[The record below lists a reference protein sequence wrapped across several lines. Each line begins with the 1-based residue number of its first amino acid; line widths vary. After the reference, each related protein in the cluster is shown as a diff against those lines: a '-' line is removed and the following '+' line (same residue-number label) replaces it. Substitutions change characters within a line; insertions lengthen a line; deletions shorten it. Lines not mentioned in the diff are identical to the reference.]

1 MAVVRISDSL
11 KNDIVNNARN
21 SFRSQVIAVAHFQ
34 CPPEVMTG
42 DRILNAF
49 IGVENLE
56 RMNLLPVGYFK
67 EVEKVKIMRIM
78 TSSSSNIL
86 LQKDF
91 PLSGKRRVPYD
102 PQSNNIQYISNG
114 YSPTFQATLDPFWDE
129 MRALAIA
136 WHEKKTATAKR
147 QEEFV
152 TSVKTIL
159 GQFTTLA
166 PALKAWPALWDL
178 VPEKD
183 KERHRTV
190 VSREKA
196 SADLSGVDLNKLTAL
211 ATQAKMIR

>member
-11 KNDIVNNARN
+11 KNDIIANARN
-21 SFRSQVIAVAHFQ
+21 SFQSQVNAMAHFQ

-42 DRILNAF
+42 DRILDAY
-49 IGVENLE
+49 IGPENLE

-78 TSSSSNIL
+78 TSSSGNIML
-86 LQKDF
+86 YKDF

-102 PQSNNIQYISNG
+102 PQSNNIQWVQSG

-129 MRALAIA
+129 MRALVIA
-136 WHEKKTATAKR
+136 WHEKKQATLKR

-152 TSVKTIL
+152 NSVKTIL

-166 PALKAWPALWDL
+166 PALKAWPALWGL

-190 VSREKA
+190 VSREKS

>member
-21 SFRSQVIAVAHFQ
+21 SFQSQVIAAATFQ

-42 DRILNAF
+42 DRILDAY
-49 IGVENLE
+49 IGPENLE

-86 LQKDF
+86 LQKEF

-102 PQSNNIQYISNG
+102 PQSNNIQGVQSG
-114 YSPTFQATLDPFWDE
+114 YSPTFHATLDPFWDE

-136 WHEKKTATAKR
+136 WHEKKTATLKR

-152 TSVKTIL
+152 NSVKTIL

-178 VPEKD
+178 VPQKD

>member
-1 MAVVRISDSL
+1 
-11 KNDIVNNARN
+11 
-21 SFRSQVIAVAHFQ
+21 
-34 CPPEVMTG
+34 
-42 DRILNAF
+42 
-49 IGVENLE
+49 
-56 RMNLLPVGYFK
+56 
-67 EVEKVKIMRIM
+67 M
-78 TSSSSNIL
+78 TSSSGSIIL
-86 LQKDF
+86 HKDF

-102 PQSNNIQYISNG
+102 SQSNNIQGVQSG
-114 YSPTFQATLDPFWDE
+114 YSPTFHATLDPFWDE

-136 WHEKKTATAKR
+136 WHEKKTATLKR
-147 QEEFV
+147 QSDFME
-152 TSVKTIL
+152 SVKTIL

-190 VSREKA
+190 VSREKS